1 LHAALSTNTTSPYDE
16 EEKMA
21 LDGSVLGSCAS
32 EQMEALERD
41 YGEDEDVHVGAVVTI
56 VEVLKQTGEDQY
68 ASLLRMRHNV
78 GDPYRAVGIL
88 RAAEQQLTGSLG
100 DSQAE

>member
-1 LHAALSTNTTSPYDE
+1 
-16 EEKMA
+16 
-21 LDGSVLGSCAS
+21 
-32 EQMEALERD
+32 
-41 YGEDEDVHVGAVVTI
+41 VGAVVTI